1 MGIMEILFL
10 VFGIAIFI
18 ASFVIPEMKHSMNE
32 NDKRIS
38 EKEIHEIIESEMD
51 AVKNRISDIIDETID
66 YSVEKT
72 ERALER
78 LSNEKII
85 AVNEYSDTV
94 LTEINKYHKEIL
106 FLYDMLND
114 KQRNLKETAQAVTKT
129 ANEAKQAVKN
139 VIKDSEAMQLEVQS
153 QIITS
158 APESI
163 TEEVKTESFHLDS
176 NRKEISN
183 QQIRKMIMQPEV
195 HLTEEDDIGENSNG
209 RILQL
214 HKEGKTHM
222 QIAKELGLG
231 MGEIKLVVDLFEGSV
246 KS

>member
-153 QIITS
+153 KIITS

>member
-153 QIITS
+153 KIITS

-176 NRKEISN
+176 NMKEISN